1 MSEHQCEC
9 GGWSFQFSLFQ
20 PNDISLS
27 LISFPLMV
35 GFQAFHKLLLAISE
49 ICQFFFKVPCVQ
61 IQAAILGPSGIKPD
75 FMLFCMML
83 VLLYSWVLKFLSSY
97 CFIIRSQERS
107 NMMFDV

>member
-9 GGWSFQFSLFQ
+9 GGWSFQLSLFQ

-75 FMLFCMML
+75 FML
-83 VLLYSWVLKFLSSY
+83 LYDASITLFMGSKISLFIL
-97 CFIIRSQERS
+97 FIIRSQEIKY
-107 NMMFDV
+107 DV